1 MPTSPSPR
9 PLRPAA
15 FLDRDGTIVEEV
27 NYLTRAEDMRL
38 ESGALAALRRLREA
52 GYLLIVVTN
61 QSAVARGMIAE
72 AELAALHERLEGML
86 AEEGVRLDAIYYCP
100 HHPESD
106 RPEYARSCEC
116 RKPEPGML
124 LRAAAELGVDLP
136 RSVMF
141 GDSERDVEAGR
152 RAGCRTAL
160 LHHGRPPSAASADL
174 SAVDLADAV
183 AQLLGD

>member
-1 MPTSPSPR
+1 MPTPESPR

-15 FLDRDGTIVEEV
+15 FLDRDGTIIEEV
-27 NYLTRAEDMRL
+27 NYLTRPEDLRL
-38 ESGALAALRRLREA
+38 EPGALDALRRLREA

-61 QSAVARGMIAE
+61 QSAVARGMITE
-72 AELAALHERLEGML
+72 RELASLHGLLERKL
-86 AEEGVRLDAIYYCP
+86 AQGGVRLDGIYYCP
-100 HHPESD
+100 HHPDSD
-106 RPEYARSCEC
+106 LAEYAASCDC

-124 LRAAAELGVDLP
+124 LRAAADLGVDLG

-160 LHHGRPPSAASADL
+160 LHHGSPPAGTEADL
-174 SAVDLADAV
+174 SAVGLADAV
-183 AQLLGD
+183 ARLLGE